1 MNSFK
6 KTGYHSFLGTNGSEQ
21 EGARAQCGSYRRI
34 SMYASRSRLEP
45 VLDSARIYL
54 SIYPRRP
61 ALRAVVWSCARTR
74 IEGSCQRS
82 PDRTLVA
89 FRVVLHRRR
98 ASKLIRRPRALAIE
112 ATEPAPSSARTA
124 YIVRFDG
131 ALRRRPLP
139 SVHPWIHNNNSAH
152 PDPSELSAA
161 R

>member
-1 MNSFK
+1 MQATAHMNSFK

-89 FRVVLHRRR
+89 QGRSPQTTGKQVDTPAESSSDRGDR
-98 ASKLIRRPRALAIE
+98 ASAVVGTYSIYSTIRWSI
-112 ATEPAPSSARTA
+112 TTTS
-124 YIVRFDG
+124 
-131 ALRRRPLP
+131 P
-139 SVHPWIHNNNSAH
+139 SVRPSM
-152 PDPSELSAA
+152 DP
-161 R
+161 